1 MPVNPY
7 FFYNILN
14 LLHQC
19 YVIENTAQ
27 RPPVEAIE
35 LKTVYTHSAYRTTL
49 P

>member
-14 LLHQC
+14 LLYQC
-19 YVIENTAQ
+19 YVIENAA
-27 RPPVEAIE
+27 RRSLIEAIE
-35 LKTVYTHSAYRTTL
+35 LKTVYTHSAYRIML